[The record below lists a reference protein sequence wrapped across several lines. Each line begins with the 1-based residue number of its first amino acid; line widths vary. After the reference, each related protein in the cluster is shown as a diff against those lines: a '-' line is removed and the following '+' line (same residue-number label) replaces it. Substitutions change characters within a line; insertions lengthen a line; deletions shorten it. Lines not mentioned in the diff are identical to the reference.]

1 MVGEGT
7 LMAKKLKRIV
17 DQLEQRI
24 TAIERALASSRAADA
39 APESKASS
47 EIDKAQSVETPVRK
61 RSLSPEARQRISAA
75 QRKRWAVK
83 RKTAKKAT
91 KKRAA

>member
-17 DQLEQRI
+17 DQLDQRI
-24 TAIERALASSRAADA
+24 TAIERSLASSRAADA
-39 APESKASS
+39 DPESKASS
-47 EIDKAQSVETPVRK
+47 EIGKAQSVETPIRK
-61 RSLSPEARQRISAA
+61 RSLSPEARERISAA

-83 RKTAKKAT
+83 RKAT
-91 KKRAA
+91 KKVTRRKAA